1 MATAAEQEGVLG
13 LLVND
18 AHGLCVTAQ
27 GDLAGSTK
35 TSGFFTSMADHAISL
50 ARVDQASDDEG
61 DDEEEDEVLPIVR
74 LETSTRS
81 LVITQFASEGTERT
95 LVVSTPLPTAE

>member
-1 MATAAEQEGVLG
+1 MATTAEQEGVLG

-35 TSGFFTSMADHAISL
+35 TSGFFTSLADHAISL
-50 ARVDQASDDEG
+50 ARVDQASDDEA
-61 DDEEEDEVLPIVR
+61 DDEEEDEELPIVR
-74 LETSTRS
+74 LQTSTRS
-81 LVITQFASEGTERT
+81 LVITQFNSEGTERT
-95 LVVSTPLPTAE
+95 LVVSTPVPTTE